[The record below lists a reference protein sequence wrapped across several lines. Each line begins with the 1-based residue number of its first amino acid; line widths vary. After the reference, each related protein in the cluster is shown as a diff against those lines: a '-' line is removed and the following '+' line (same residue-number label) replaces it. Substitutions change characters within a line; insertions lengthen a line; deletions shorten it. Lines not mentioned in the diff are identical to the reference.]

1 MNRISASAKCLLVL
15 AVMSGRAGP
24 SQADQFD
31 TIREEIQRRMVQQSV
46 PSVSV
51 AVAHGDRIL
60 WEEGFGWADRENR
73 RRATSHTPYTL
84 GSISK
89 PITAT
94 ALMVLVERKRLA
106 LDKPIND
113 YLGDAKLRARVG
125 DAGQATLRRV
135 AQHTAG
141 LPGYYETFY
150 PDEPGGPPTPE
161 VVTLRYG
168 FVVSPPGDRF
178 YYSNLNYALLGEA
191 VARASGKGIGDF
203 LREEVFLPLGMH
215 RSGVPLGPSLRQYR
229 AIRYGLDRQRLPDY
243 VTPHAPASDIYAS
256 AHDLVRFGMFHLKA
270 HLADQKPILQDR
282 TIDMM
287 QHSVVPMGEEQ
298 YGIGWHI
305 RKDAKGRRQVLHGG
319 AAAGVDVQLTLVPE
333 EKLCV
338 AVLANVTRDWPGAV
352 TEHVTNAILAN
363 VLGGAPAD
371 YPVAPGPKAPSAA
384 SGLPG
389 KLRGKWTGSV
399 HTHRQELAVT
409 LWFQESGDVH
419 AMLGDQLKTLV
430 NDARFSEGQFTGK
443 MTGDIETPEA
453 NRRPYQLHWDVTLCD
468 GRLGGVLY
476 AVGRHPS
483 RGLSLGHW
491 VELRKQ
497 EEEPEDARG
506 IISLKDIPYYV
517 GKDADPERNKL
528 DLYLPKGRRDFPV
541 LFWIHG
547 GGLRKGDR
555 KDTQPLG
562 ETFAKEGI
570 GFVTTGYRLSPA
582 VKHPAHIE
590 DVARAFAWAVGNIAK
605 HGGRPDAIFVA
616 GHSSGGHLAALLAT
630 DESYLKAHKLSFSNI
645 KGVISVSGP
654 QRLEFNEEWTDT
666 IGASPAAFANA
677 SPVNHVGMRHPPFL
691 IMFAEKDF
699 DMMRKSS
706 AELGELLAKRKIEG
720 TVVDV
725 KDRDHGSI
733 IREISKAGDPTA
745 RAILEFVS
753 RHSNT
758 EPGHRPSRTR

>member
-1 MNRISASAKCLLVL
+1 MNRTNAWASSFL
-15 AVMSGRAGP
+15 AIAAMSGFAG
-24 SQADQFD
+24 ADETDQFNA
-31 TIREEIQRRMVQQSV
+31 IRDEIQRRMVQQSV

-51 AVAHGDRIL
+51 AVARGDRIL

-73 RRATSHTPYTL
+73 LRATPLTPYTL

-94 ALMVLVERKRLA
+94 ALMILVERKRLA
-106 LDKPIND
+106 LEKPIND
-113 YLGDAKLRARVG
+113 YLGDAKVLARVG
-125 DAGQATLRRV
+125 DASQATLQRV

-150 PDEPGGPPTPE
+150 PDERGTPPTPE
-161 VVTLRYG
+161 VVTLRYS
-168 FVVSPPGDRF
+168 FVVSPPGVRF

-191 VARASGKGIGDF
+191 VARASGKDFRDF
-203 LREEVFLPLGMH
+203 LREEVFLPLGMD
-215 RSGVPLGPSLRQYR
+215 RSGVPLSPSLRKYR
-229 AIRYGLDRQRLPDY
+229 AIRYGVDRQRLPDY

-282 TIDMM
+282 AIDMM
-287 QHSVVPMGEEQ
+287 QQSVVPMGDEH

-319 AAAGVDVQLTLVPE
+319 GAAGVDVQLTLVPE

-338 AVLANVTRDWPGAV
+338 VVLANVTRDWPGAV
-352 TEHVTNAILAN
+352 TEHVTNAILAK
-363 VLGGAPAD
+363 VLGGAPGD
-371 YPVAPGPKAPSAA
+371 YPMAAGPKAPSPT

-399 HTHRQELAVT
+399 HTHRQELPVT
-409 LWFQESGDVH
+409 LWFQASGDVH
-419 AMLGDQLKTLV
+419 AQLGDQLKGLV

-453 NRRPYQLHWDVTLCD
+453 NRRPYHLHWDMTLRD

-476 AVGRHPS
+476 AIGRHPS
-483 RGLSLGHW
+483 RGQSLPHW

-497 EEEPEDARG
+497 VGETENAPE
-506 IISLKDIPYYV
+506 IIILKDIPYYV
-517 GKDADPERNKL
+517 GKGTDPERNKL
-528 DLYLPKGRRDFPV
+528 DLYLPKGRKDFPV
-541 LFWIHG
+541 LFWVHG
-547 GGLRKGDR
+547 GALREGDR
-555 KDTQPLG
+555 RNTQPLG
-562 ETFAKEGI
+562 ETFAKQGI

-590 DVARAFAWAVGNIAK
+590 DVARAFAWTVRNISK
-605 HGGRPDAIFVA
+605 HGGRADAIFVS
-616 GHSSGGHLAALLAT
+616 GHSAGASLAALLAT
-630 DESYLKAHKLSFSNI
+630 DESYLKTHKLAISNI
-645 KGVISVSGP
+645 KGVISVSGV
-654 QRLEFNEEWTDT
+654 QRHEFNEQWTDT
-666 IGASPAAFANA
+666 FGKTPEAFANA
-677 SPVNHVGMRHPPFL
+677 SPLNHIAVRHPPFL
-691 IMFAEKDF
+691 ILYAEKDN
-699 DMMRKSS
+699 DDVRKTS
-706 AELGELLAKRKIEG
+706 AELGKLLATRKIEG

-733 IREISKAGDPTA
+733 IREIPKAGDPTA
-745 RAILEFVS
+745 RAILEFVG
-753 RHSNT
+753 RHSM
-758 EPGHRPSRTR
+758 E

>member
-1 MNRISASAKCLLVL
+1 MNRTSAWAGSFLVI
-15 AVMSGRAGP
+15 AAMSGSAG
-24 SQADQFD
+24 AGETDQFD
-31 TIREEIQRRMVQQSV
+31 AIRKEIQRRMVQQSI

-51 AVAHGDRIL
+51 AVARGDRIL

-73 RRATSHTPYTL
+73 LRATQHTPYTL

-94 ALMVLVERKRLA
+94 ALMVLVERKLLA

-113 YLGDAKLRARVG
+113 YLGDAKVRARVG
-125 DAGQATLRRV
+125 DASQVTLQRV

-150 PDEPGGPPTPE
+150 PDEPGTPPTPE
-161 VVTLRYG
+161 ILMLRYG
-168 FVVSPPGDRF
+168 FVVSPPGERF
-178 YYSNLNYALLGEA
+178 YYSNLDYALLGDA
-191 VARASGKGIGDF
+191 VARASGKGFGDF
-203 LREEVFLPLGMH
+203 LREEVFAPLGMH
-215 RSGVPLGPSLRQYR
+215 RSGVPLGPSLRKYR
-229 AIRYGLDRQRLPDY
+229 AIRYGLDRRRLPDY

-256 AHDLVRFGMFHLKA
+256 AHDLVRFGMFHLRA
-270 HLADQKPILQDR
+270 HLADQKRILQDR
-282 TIDMM
+282 TIDRM
-287 QHSVVPMGEEQ
+287 QQSVVPMGDEQ

-338 AVLANVTRDWPGAV
+338 AVLANVTRDWPGAA

-363 VLGGAPAD
+363 VLGGAPGD
-371 YPVAPGPKAPSAA
+371 YPVALGPKAPAAA

-419 AMLGDQLKTLV
+419 AQLGDQLKTLV
-430 NDARFSEGQFTGK
+430 NDARFNAGHLTGK
-443 MTGDIETPEA
+443 MTGDIGTPEA
-453 NRRPYQLHWDVTLCD
+453 NRRPYHLHWDVTLRN

-497 EEEPEDARG
+497 VEETEDARA
-506 IISLKDIPYYV
+506 IIMLEDIPYYA
-517 GKDADPERNKL
+517 GKDTDPERNKL
-528 DLYLPKGRRDFPV
+528 DLYLPKGRKDFPL
-541 LFWIHG
+541 LFWLHG
-547 GGLRKGDR
+547 GALRRGDR
-555 KDTQPLG
+555 KNTQPLG
-562 ETFAKEGI
+562 ETFAKQGI
-570 GFVTTGYRLSPA
+570 GFVATGYRLSPA

-590 DVARAFAWAVGNIAK
+590 DVARAFAWTVRNITRY
-605 HGGRPDAIFVA
+605 GGRADAIFVS
-616 GHSSGGHLAALLAT
+616 GHSAGASLAALLAT
-630 DESYLKAHKLSFSNI
+630 DESYLKAHKLAFGNI
-645 KGVISVSGP
+645 KGVISVSGV
-654 QRLEFNEEWTDT
+654 QRHEFKERWTDT
-666 IGASPAAFANA
+666 FGTTAEAFANA
-677 SPVNHVGMRHPPFL
+677 SPLEHVGVRHPPFL
-691 IMFAEKDF
+691 ILLAEKDN
-699 DMMRKSS
+699 DDVRKTS
-706 AELGELLAKRKIEG
+706 AELSELLVKRKIEG

-733 IREISKAGDPTA
+733 IRAIPKAGDPTA
-745 RAILEFVS
+745 RAMLEFISKHS
-753 RHSNT
+753 RK
-758 EPGHRPSRTR
+758 

>member
-1 MNRISASAKCLLVL
+1 
-15 AVMSGRAGP
+15 MSGSAG
-24 SQADQFD
+24 AGETDQFD
-31 TIREEIQRRMVQQSV
+31 AIREEIQRRLVQQSV

-51 AVAHGDRIL
+51 AVARGDRIL

-73 RRATSHTPYTL
+73 LRATPHTPYTL
-84 GSISK
+84 GSVSK

-113 YLGDAKLRARVG
+113 YLGDAKVRARVG
-125 DAGQATLRRV
+125 DASQATLQRV

-150 PDEPGGPPTPE
+150 PDEPGTPPTPE

-168 FVVSPPGDRF
+168 FVVSPPGERF
-178 YYSNLNYALLGEA
+178 YYSNLDYALLGDA
-191 VARASGKGIGDF
+191 VALASGKDFGDF

-243 VTPHAPASDIYAS
+243 VTPHAPASDVYAS

-282 TIDMM
+282 TIDRM
-287 QHSVVPMGEEQ
+287 QQSVVPMGDEQ
-298 YGIGWHI
+298 YGIGWHV

-319 AAAGVDVQLTLVPE
+319 AAAGIDVQLTLVPE

-338 AVLANVTRDWPGAV
+338 VVLANVTRDWPGAV
-352 TEHVTNAILAN
+352 TERVTNAILAN
-363 VLGGAPAD
+363 VLGGEPGD
-371 YPVAPGPKAPSAA
+371 YPMAPGAKAPSAA

-419 AMLGDQLKTLV
+419 AQLGDQLKTLV

-443 MTGDIETPEA
+443 MTGDVGTPEA
-453 NRRPYQLHWDVTLCD
+453 NRRPYQLHWDVTLRD
-468 GRLGGVLY
+468 GRLGGLLY

-497 EEEPEDARG
+497 AED
-506 IISLKDIPYYV
+506 
-517 GKDADPERNKL
+517 
-528 DLYLPKGRRDFPV
+528 
-541 LFWIHG
+541 
-547 GGLRKGDR
+547 
-555 KDTQPLG
+555 
-562 ETFAKEGI
+562 
-570 GFVTTGYRLSPA
+570 
-582 VKHPAHIE
+582 
-590 DVARAFAWAVGNIAK
+590 
-605 HGGRPDAIFVA
+605 
-616 GHSSGGHLAALLAT
+616 
-630 DESYLKAHKLSFSNI
+630 
-645 KGVISVSGP
+645 
-654 QRLEFNEEWTDT
+654 
-666 IGASPAAFANA
+666 
-677 SPVNHVGMRHPPFL
+677 
-691 IMFAEKDF
+691 
-699 DMMRKSS
+699 
-706 AELGELLAKRKIEG
+706 
-720 TVVDV
+720 
-725 KDRDHGSI
+725 
-733 IREISKAGDPTA
+733 
-745 RAILEFVS
+745 
-753 RHSNT
+753 
-758 EPGHRPSRTR
+758 